1 MVDSCPSY
9 GTENEVFEML
19 MHNFRRHYETNRA
32 PLGLYFHTIWFKK
45 KINLRGFQV
54 NTVLNWA
61 NNWDGGND
69 VWLNSVFDYLAIPW
83 RNGSSSGSVGSQ

>member
-54 NTVLNWA
+54 
-61 NNWDGGND
+61 
-69 VWLNSVFDYLAIPW
+69 IPIST
-83 RNGSSSGSVGSQ
+83 RFSESTYKTIYMRLYVIKIGE